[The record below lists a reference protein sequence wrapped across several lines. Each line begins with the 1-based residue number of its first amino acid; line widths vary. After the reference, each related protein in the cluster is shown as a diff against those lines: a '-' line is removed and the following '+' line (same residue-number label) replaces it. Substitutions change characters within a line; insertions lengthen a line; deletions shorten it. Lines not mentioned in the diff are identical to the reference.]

1 MCLCSRKKSEVRLET
16 QPPVSILQRS
26 PLKTKNSPQN
36 RTIRKGIQRN
46 RIPLSKEE
54 LKSQFEEI
62 QKALG
67 VEPNSALIDRIHSF
81 KEPAKDLSIKKGDL
95 IFSLKE
101 LKKVP
106 KASGNNKY
114 DSKQNVRVQK
124 CELDAD
130 DDTLYPKPISMSK
143 NEADQDEVDDEV
155 QLEEPNSE
163 NYMYNEQ
170 EILFVCHDMIRQLNK
185 VSSSHIFYKLQLYI
199 TLNYSQRS
207 VPKLSIEREF
217 GQHFNRN
224 TRVRSVCSSR
234 RTRETRRNKVT
245 FNEKV
250 FDITDWEEFA
260 CTAEEGSERTQT
272 DSELELVETQDI
284 LPLTSNETLERSPK
298 RKTPYFPKILWETS
312 STIKSATINS
322 ADSVDQSSKP
332 ETFTKT
338 EISSISSHKKETFR
352 NNPELRL
359 ETDLKKK
366 DKNGRNSVM

>member
-26 PLKTKNSPQN
+26 P
-36 RTIRKGIQRN
+36 
-46 RIPLSKEE
+46 
-54 LKSQFEEI
+54 
-62 QKALG
+62 ALG

-114 DSKQNVRVQK
+114 GSKQNVRVQK

-130 DDTLYPKPISMSK
+130 DDTLYPKPISISK

-155 QLEEPNSE
+155 STETPECDPYAPLEELEKREGFNC
-163 NYMYNEQ
+163 Q
-170 EILFVCHDMIRQLNK
+170 
-185 VSSSHIFYKLQLYI
+185 
-199 TLNYSQRS
+199 TLR
-207 VPKLSIEREF
+207 K
-217 GQHFNRN
+217 N
-224 TRVRSVCSSR
+224 TFLA
-234 RTRETRRNKVT
+234 NA
-245 FNEKV
+245 F
-250 FDITDWEEFA
+250 
-260 CTAEEGSERTQT
+260 TAEEGSERTQT

-284 LPLTSNETLERSPK
+284 LPLSSNETLERSPK
-298 RKTPYFPKILWETS
+298 RKTFPKILWETS

-332 ETFTKT
+332 EAFTKT
-338 EISSISSHKKETFR
+338 EISSISSHKKEIFR

-366 DKNGRNSVM
+366 DKNDRNSVIFND

>member
-26 PLKTKNSPQN
+26 P
-36 RTIRKGIQRN
+36 
-46 RIPLSKEE
+46 
-54 LKSQFEEI
+54 
-62 QKALG
+62 ALG

-114 DSKQNVRVQK
+114 GSKQNVRVQK

-130 DDTLYPKPISMSK
+130 DDTLYPKPISISK

-155 QLEEPNSE
+155 STETPECDPYAPLEELEKREGFNCQTLRKNTFLANALSMPNE
-163 NYMYNEQ
+163 KE
-170 EILFVCHDMIRQLNK
+170 RKKRNK
-185 VSSSHIFYKLQLYI
+185 PKSSH
-199 TLNYSQRS
+199 
-207 VPKLSIEREF
+207 
-217 GQHFNRN
+217 
-224 TRVRSVCSSR
+224 
-234 RTRETRRNKVT
+234 
-245 FNEKV
+245 
-250 FDITDWEEFA
+250 
-260 CTAEEGSERTQT
+260 
-272 DSELELVETQDI
+272 
-284 LPLTSNETLERSPK
+284 LPLSSNETLERSPK
-298 RKTPYFPKILWETS
+298 RKTFPKILWETS

-332 ETFTKT
+332 EAFTKT
-338 EISSISSHKKETFR
+338 EISSISSHKKEIFR

-366 DKNGRNSVM
+366 DKNDRNSVM

>member
-16 QPPVSILQRS
+16 QPPVSILQKP

-36 RTIRKGIQRN
+36 RTIGKGIQRS

-67 VEPNSALIDRIHSF
+67 VEPNSALIDRIHSC
-81 KEPAKDLSIKKGDL
+81 KEPAKDLPIKKGDL
-95 IFSLKE
+95 IFSLNE
-101 LKKVP
+101 LKKVS

-114 DSKQNVRVQK
+114 DSKQNIRVQK
-124 CELDAD
+124 CESDTD

-170 EILFVCHDMIRQLNK
+170 EILFSTETPQCDPYASLEELEKREGFNCQTLRKNTFLANALSMPNEKERK
-185 VSSSHIFYKLQLYI
+185 KRSEPKSS
-199 TLNYSQRS
+199 
-207 VPKLSIEREF
+207 
-217 GQHFNRN
+217 
-224 TRVRSVCSSR
+224 
-234 RTRETRRNKVT
+234 NKVT
-245 FNEKV
+245 FNEKI

-272 DSELELVETQDI
+272 DSELELVKTQEL
-284 LPLTSNETLERSPK
+284 LPLTSNETPERSQK
-298 RKTPYFPKILWETS
+298 KALYFPKILWKTS
-312 STIKSATINS
+312 SIIKSATIDS
-322 ADSVDQSSKP
+322 ADSLDQSNKP

-338 EISSISSHKKETFR
+338 EISSISSHEKEISR
-352 NNPELRL
+352 NSPELRL

-366 DKNGRNSVM
+366 DKKW

>member
-16 QPPVSILQRS
+16 QPPVSILQKP

-36 RTIRKGIQRN
+36 RTIGKGIQRS

-67 VEPNSALIDRIHSF
+67 VEPNSALIDRIHSC
-81 KEPAKDLSIKKGDL
+81 KEPAKDLPIKKGDL
-95 IFSLKE
+95 IFSLNE
-101 LKKVP
+101 LKKVS

-114 DSKQNVRVQK
+114 DSKQNIRVQK
-124 CELDAD
+124 CESDTD

-185 VSSSHIFYKLQLYI
+185 VTSSHIFYKLQFYI
-199 TLNYSQRS
+199 ILNYSQRS
-207 VPKLSIEREF
+207 VPNQPKHPSAIRTLLSK
-217 GQHFNRN
+217 NLRN
-224 TRVRSVCSSR
+224 AKVSIVKHYAKTHSLPMHYRCRMKKNARKEASR
-234 RTRETRRNKVT
+234 NHRT
-245 FNEKV
+245 
-250 FDITDWEEFA
+250 
-260 CTAEEGSERTQT
+260 TAEEGSERTQT
-272 DSELELVETQDI
+272 DSELELVKTQEL
-284 LPLTSNETLERSPK
+284 LPLTSNETPERSQK
-298 RKTPYFPKILWETS
+298 KALYFPKILWKTS
-312 STIKSATINS
+312 SIIKSATIDS
-322 ADSVDQSSKP
+322 ADSLDQSNKP

-338 EISSISSHKKETFR
+338 EISSISSHEKEISR
-352 NNPELRL
+352 NSPELRL

-366 DKNGRNSVM
+366 DKKW